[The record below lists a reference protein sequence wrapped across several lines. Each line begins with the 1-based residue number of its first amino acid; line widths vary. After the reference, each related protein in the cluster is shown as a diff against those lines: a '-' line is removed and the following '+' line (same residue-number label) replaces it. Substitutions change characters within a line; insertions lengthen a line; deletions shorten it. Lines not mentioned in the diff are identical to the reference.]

1 MARRARLVMALTLG
15 VFALAS
21 CGGEAESED
30 SRGLRRGTFS
40 LLMARTFVVLA
51 LVLTGCGSSGDGGG
65 LEVSRADFGADWP
78 LTVQSGTLNCEGAG
92 AVTFT
97 TNGTTYAVNGLA
109 SGMDEWPEIDS
120 IWANAPHGLKKDIGP
135 LIDRGLELCD
145 L

>member
-1 MARRARLVMALTLG
+1 MRPDELERRLRARLDALG
-15 VFALAS
+15 PAPRA
-21 CGGEAESED
+21 D
-30 SRGLRRGTFS
+30 RGIIS

-120 IWANAPHGLKKDIGP
+120 IWPMRLTD
-135 LIDRGLELCD
+135 
-145 L
+145 